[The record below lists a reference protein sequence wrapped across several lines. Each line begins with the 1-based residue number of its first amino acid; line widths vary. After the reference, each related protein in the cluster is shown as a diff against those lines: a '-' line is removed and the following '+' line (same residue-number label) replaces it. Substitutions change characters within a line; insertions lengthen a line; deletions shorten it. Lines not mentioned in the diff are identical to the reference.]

1 MSRES
6 SADLLIIG
14 GGTGGCAAALAAC
27 ELGLRVILTEE
38 TDWLGGQFTSQ
49 GVPPDEHRWI
59 ESHGCTAGY
68 RRLRDGIRAFYRA
81 NYPLASDRAA
91 LNPGAGWVSDFCC
104 EPRVALA
111 ALEAML
117 APHITAGRLDVRLR
131 HRPTDAETEGD
142 RVAAV
147 TVLDT
152 DRGTSHTLSA
162 PLVVDAT
169 ETGELLAMAGC
180 EHVTGSEAQ
189 SLTGEPHAGPIAR
202 PDNVQAIT
210 WCLAMGYDPTGE
222 HVIDRPATYGFWRDY
237 VPRLTPAWPGRLRD
251 WTYANPV
258 DLSPRQARLLASE
271 PEAAGPPL
279 FTYRRIVCRDTFVPG
294 FCAEEATLV
303 NWPQN
308 DYLVDSD
315 PADAREVSLSLLYWL
330 QTEAPRPDGGHG
342 YPGLRPRG
350 DLLGTRDGLAKAP
363 YHRESRR
370 ILAEFTVT
378 EIHVGQAARGSLVG
392 AEPFAD
398 SVGIGAYRIDL
409 HPTLGGDNYLDVA
422 SWPFQIP
429 LGALLPRRLNNLLPA
444 AKNIGTTHITNG
456 CYRLHP
462 VEWNIGEAV
471 GALAAFCLGRGEPPR
486 AVRAKPALLA
496 DYQRLL
502 SARGVELAWPAE
514 VAPL

>member
-1 MSRES
+1 MNGA
-6 SADLLIIG
+6 ADLLIVG

-27 ELGLRVILTEE
+27 ELGLRVLLCEP

-59 ESHGCTAGY
+59 ETHGCTASY
-68 RRLRDGIRAFYRA
+68 RRLRDGIRDHYRR
-81 NYPLASDRAA
+81 NYPLASPSAA

-104 EPRVALA
+104 EPRSALA
-111 ALEAML
+111 VIEAML
-117 APHITAGRLDVRLR
+117 APHITAGRLDVRL
-131 HRPTDAETEGD
+131 HCRPIAAHTEGD
-142 RVAAV
+142 RVRAV
-147 TVLDT
+147 TLLDLET
-152 DRGTSHTLSA
+152 GDELTLSA

-169 ETGELLAMAGC
+169 ETGELLALAGC

-189 SLTGEPHAGPIAR
+189 SETGEPHAGPLAR

-210 WCLAMGYDPTGE
+210 WCLAMGYDPAGE
-222 HVIDRPATYGFWRDY
+222 HVIEPPASYAFWRDY
-237 VPRLTPAWPGRLRD
+237 VPSVSPAWPGRLLD
-251 WTYANPV
+251 WTYANPF
-258 DLSPRQARLLASE
+258 DLAPRHARLLPSE
-271 PEAAGPPL
+271 PDSAGPPL
-279 FTYRRIVCRDTFVPG
+279 FTYRRIVCAESFVPG
-294 FCAEEATLV
+294 YCAEDATLV

-308 DYLVDSD
+308 DYLLPGDDLSG
-315 PADAREVSLSLLYWL
+315 ARELSLSLLYWL
-330 QTEAPRPDGGHG
+330 QTEAPRPDGRQG

-370 ILAEFTVT
+370 IRAEFTVT
-378 EIHVGQAARGSLVG
+378 EAHVGVAARGSRRG

-409 HPTLGGDNYLDVA
+409 HPTVGGDNYLDIA

-429 LGALLPRRLNNLLPA
+429 LGALLPQRLENLLPA

-471 GALAAFCLGRGEPPR
+471 GTLAAFCQRQGCPPR
-486 AVRAKPALLA
+486 AVRDRPELLA
-496 DYQRLL
+496 DYQQVLVG
-502 SARGVELAWPAE
+502 RGVELAWPE
-514 VAPL
+514 DVQPL